1 MGDNMTYDGPLTPR
15 PEVPPIH
22 RARMPVSVE
31 LLHQLL
37 RLPDE
42 TRIVAGT
49 LSPDGRTLEF
59 VIDDPRL
66 EPIYEGQEI
75 PTNSPNYVSY
85 GTRYG
90 TLIQVIWAFGSEEVR
105 TGDTLP
111 DDDPQT
117 EKDHDHLW
125 ASSQIGTPCAVCGY
139 PLTPAL
145 ADAIE

>member
-1 MGDNMTYDGPLTPR
+1 MSWYNP
-15 PEVPPIH
+15 PEAKPVN

-31 LLHQLL
+31 LIHQLL

-42 TRIVAGT
+42 TRIIAGN

-59 VIDDPRL
+59 VIEDDRL
-66 EPIYEGQEI
+66 EPVYEGQEI
-75 PTNSPNYVSY
+75 PTNIPNYVSY
-85 GTRYG
+85 GTRHG

-125 ASSQIGTPCAVCGY
+125 ASAQIGSGCVICGY

-145 ADAIE
+145 EDSIE

>member
-1 MGDNMTYDGPLTPR
+1 MGNDLANP

-22 RARMPVSVE
+22 RARMPVTVA

-49 LSPDGRTLEF
+49 LSPDGRILEF
-59 VIDDPRL
+59 VIEDPRL

-75 PTNSPNYVSY
+75 PTNIPNYVSY
-85 GTRYG
+85 GHRTG
-90 TLIQVIWAFGSEEVR
+90 TLIQVIWAFGSEEIR
-105 TGDTLP
+105 TGDIIP
-111 DDDPQT
+111 DDDPP
-117 EKDHDHLW
+117 HDDPPHEHEW
-125 ASSQIGTPCAVCGY
+125 SSPELTGPRRCVACGY

-145 ADAIE
+145 EDEIE